1 MERTLKA
8 ERSFR
13 GLLWGLALFG
23 LILDQ
28 STKYGVFK
36 WLHDSPSEHRIFNS
50 QGAVQQGEHVV
61 IPGAFKLLAQFD
73 LDKEQGTGV
82 LANLRTLFLNT
93 SPKVNQGALFGLGG
107 EYAALANAMFAGVSI
122 LAAVAI
128 VYWSSRR
135 TTARDWALCA
145 ALGLILAGTLGNLYD
160 RIVFNGVR
168 DFLYFHLIE
177 WPVFNV
183 ADCCLV
189 CGAFLLLAQAFL
201 GHSARTDALTAS
213 AASGATSATSGAS
226 SMASGANSLA
236 SGANSVANGASSVAS
251 GASHRPGNP
260 ALTAMIGSDD

>member
-1 MERTLKA
+1 MKS

-23 LILDQ
+23 AALDL

-36 WLHDSPSEHRIFNS
+36 WLHDNPGGNGQVLADGTVRHGERI
-50 QGAVQQGEHVV
+50 VV
-61 IPGAFKLLAQFD
+61 PGAFKLLAQFD
-73 LDKEQGTGV
+73 TGRESGTGLV
-82 LANLRTLFLNT
+82 ATLRTLNLNA

-107 EYAALANAMFAGVSI
+107 EYAQLANAVFAAVSI

-128 VYWSSRR
+128 LYWSTRQ
-135 TTARDWALCA
+135 TTARDWSLCA

-160 RIVFNGVR
+160 RLVFDGVR
-168 DFLYFHLIE
+168 DFLYFYWIE

-201 GHSARTDALTAS
+201 GRGRQPDAHTEKLPTAAESATARTPHPPELAE
-213 AASGATSATSGAS
+213 
-226 SMASGANSLA
+226 AN
-236 SGANSVANGASSVAS
+236 
-251 GASHRPGNP
+251 
-260 ALTAMIGSDD
+260 

>member
-1 MERTLKA
+1 MGEKVNA

-23 LILDQ
+23 ALLDQ

-36 WLHDSPSEHRIFNS
+36 WLHDSPAESRVFTA
-50 QGAVQQGEHVV
+50 QGVVQQGEHVV

-73 LDKEQGTGV
+73 PDKEQGSGM
-82 LANLRTLFLNT
+82 LATLRTLSLKA

-107 EYAALANAMFAGVSI
+107 EYAALANTLFAAVSI

-128 VYWSSRR
+128 LYWSTRR
-135 TTARDWALCA
+135 TTTRDWALCA

-189 CGAFLLLAQAFL
+189 CGAFLLLAQAFC
-201 GHSARTDALTAS
+201 GRSARTDS
-213 AASGATSATSGAS
+213 P
-226 SMASGANSLA
+226 SLA
-236 SGANSVANGASSVAS
+236 SGVSN
-251 GASHRPGNP
+251 RPGNEVLAASCP
-260 ALTAMIGSDD
+260 PEMAEAK